1 MADNIVARGGG
12 NAVRGERVNVQ
23 LEDAAKEVVEV
34 LDYVF
39 RHLTRLRLRTNIC
52 D

>member
-1 MADNIVARGGG
+1 MADNVVARGGG
-12 NAVRGERVNVQ
+12 NAVRREHVDVP
-23 LEDAAKEVVEV
+23 LEDAVKKVVEV

-39 RHLTRLRLRTNIC
+39 RHLTRLRLRTNIY